1 MSLINIDEWASD
13 NNIDT
18 PKRLVNSIGG
28 IHDYTQV
35 FEDILENNPINVTIE
50 LTPGKKYGYSK
61 TFEFHL
67 IIPQFSFPPNLNL
80 RDLFYQNPM
89 K

>member
-1 MSLINIDEWASD
+1 MSLINLDEWASD

-18 PKRLVNSIGG
+18 PKRLVNSVGG

-61 TFEFHL
+61 KT
-67 IIPQFSFPPNLNL
+67 
-80 RDLFYQNPM
+80 
-89 K
+89 